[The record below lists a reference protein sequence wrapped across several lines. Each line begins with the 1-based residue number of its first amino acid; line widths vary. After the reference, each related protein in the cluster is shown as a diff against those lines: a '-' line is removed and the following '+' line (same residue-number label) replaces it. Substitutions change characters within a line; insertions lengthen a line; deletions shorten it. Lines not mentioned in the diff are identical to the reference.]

1 MESSSVMLLVLI
13 AAVLL
18 LLVLIIKAK
27 LNAFVALIVTCIF
40 VGMASGMELP
50 KIVTS
55 IEAGMASTLGF
66 LATIVGFGTI
76 LGKMLEVSGGAECLA
91 RTLLDRM
98 GPERAP
104 WVMTLV
110 GLIAGIP
117 VFFEVG
123 FVLLFPLVFIV
134 AREAKLSL
142 LYVGVPLA
150 VSLMVVHCMVPP
162 HPAAFAITSILGAD
176 VGKVILYALII
187 GAPSAVIAGPVW
199 SGFISSR
206 CQSGHLPERDVE
218 APTPYDQLP
227 GFGIT
232 LFTVLL
238 PLFIMVGKTLS
249 VLILPPDSPA
259 LPAIEFFGSPLV
271 ALLISVFFAYYTL
284 GFARGKTKNELQ
296 KLTDNCFGP
305 IAGILLI
312 IGAGGA
318 FNQLLIDSG
327 LGKTFAD
334 TLISLHMNPVFMAWL
349 IAFLLHLAIGSATVA
364 MISSAGMVL
373 PMLASFPEISP
384 EIIVLAIGSGAIGP
398 CHVNDSS
405 FWFIKEFLG
414 ISLPDMFKS
423 FTMACMIASF
433 VSLAII
439 MVVTFI
445 F

>member
-1 MESSSVMLLVLI
+1 MGV
-13 AAVLL
+13 
-18 LLVLIIKAK
+18 
-27 LNAFVALIVTCIF
+27 
-40 VGMASGMELP
+40 ASGMALP
-50 KIVTS
+50 KIVTF

-98 GPERAP
+98 GAERAP

-110 GLIAGIP
+110 GLVAGIP

-134 AREAKLSL
+134 AKEAKLSL
-142 LYVGVPLA
+142 IRVGVPLA

-176 VGKVILYALII
+176 VGKVIVYALII
-187 GAPSAVIAGPVW
+187 GTPSAIIAGPFW
-199 SGFISSR
+199 SKFISRR
-206 CQSGHLPERDVE
+206 CKSGQLQQADVKE
-218 APTPYDQLP
+218 TTPYEQLP

-232 LFTVLL
+232 LFTILL
-238 PLFIMVGKTLS
+238 PLFIMVGKTISMLC
-249 VLILPPDSPA
+249 LPADSPV

-271 ALLISVFFAYYTL
+271 ALLISVFFAYFSL
-284 GFARGKTKNELQ
+284 GLARGLSLSDLQ
-296 KLTDNCFGP
+296 KLTDSCFAP

-318 FNQLLIDSG
+318 FNQILVDSG
-327 LGKTFAD
+327 LGKVLAD
-334 TLISLHMNPVFMAWL
+334 ALISLHMNPIFLAWI
-349 IAFLLHLAIGSATVA
+349 IAFLMHLAIGSATVA
-364 MISSAGMVL
+364 MISAAGMVL
-373 PMLASFPEISP
+373 PMLSAFPGLSP
-384 EIIVLAIGSGAIGP
+384 ELVVLAIGSGALGP

-405 FWFIKEFLG
+405 FWFVKEFLG

-423 FTMACMIASF
+423 FTMACLIASF

-439 MVVTFI
+439 IAVSLVL
-445 F
+445 

>member
-1 MESSSVMLLVLI
+1 
-13 AAVLL
+13 
-18 LLVLIIKAK
+18 
-27 LNAFVALIVTCIF
+27 
-40 VGMASGMELP
+40 MALP

-98 GPERAP
+98 GAERAP

-110 GLIAGIP
+110 GLVAGIP

-134 AREAKLSL
+134 AKEAKLSL
-142 LYVGVPLA
+142 IRVGVPLA

-176 VGKVILYALII
+176 VGKVIVYALII
-187 GAPSAVIAGPVW
+187 GTPSAIIAGPFW
-199 SGFISSR
+199 SKFISRR
-206 CQSGHLPERDVE
+206 CKSGQLQQADIKET
-218 APTPYDQLP
+218 TPYEQLP

-232 LFTVLL
+232 LFTILL
-238 PLFIMVGKTLS
+238 PLFIMVGKTISMLC
-249 VLILPPDSPA
+249 LPADSPA

-271 ALLISVFFAYYTL
+271 ALLISVFFAYFSL
-284 GFARGKTKNELQ
+284 GLARGLSLSDLQ
-296 KLTDNCFGP
+296 KLTDSCFAP

-318 FNQLLIDSG
+318 FNQILVDSG
-327 LGKTFAD
+327 LGKVLAD
-334 TLISLHMNPVFMAWL
+334 TLISLHMNPIFLAWL
-349 IAFLLHLAIGSATVA
+349 IAFLMHLAIGSATVA
-364 MISSAGMVL
+364 MISAAGMVL
-373 PMLASFPEISP
+373 PMLSAFPGLSP
-384 EIIVLAIGSGAIGP
+384 ELVVLAIGSGALGP

-405 FWFIKEFLG
+405 FWFVKEFLG

-423 FTMACMIASF
+423 FTMACLIASF
-433 VSLAII
+433 VSLMII
-439 MVVTFI
+439 IAVSLVL
-445 F
+445 